1 MKKRGRSA
9 RPAPT
14 VRRARAQKYE
24 IPRLLRKSR
33 RLLRENAQLFAK
45 TGLLFSPFAH
55 DALPHRPPCAENP
68 QVGVENARARHI
80 KTHFR
85 LQKRPLTTEKCFTYD
100 STPPQNSKKTTPFGL
115 HLSTTH
121 QKARRH
127 TAPLKNKA
135 LKMSAFPIFMCTF
148 AESLRTAPLA
158 SRAARS
164 AERRFLCGIGRRRE
178 ARRVPRFS
186 IRSFRR
192 FFVSLSCFLSTKGS
206 MHLYTLT
213 SNQKD
218 LWRKN

>member
-14 VRRARAQKYE
+14 VRRVRAQKYE

-55 DALPHRPPCAENP
+55 VAFPHRPPCSENP
-68 QVGVENARARHI
+68 QAAVENARARHI

-100 STPPQNSKKTTPFGL
+100 SAPPQNSKKTTPFGL

-121 QKARRH
+121 Q
-127 TAPLKNKA
+127 KA

>member
-14 VRRARAQKYE
+14 VRRVRAQKYE
-24 IPRLLRKSR
+24 IPRLRRKSR
-33 RLLRENAQLFAK
+33 RLLRKNAQLFAK
-45 TGLLFSPFAH
+45 TGLLFSPSAH
-55 DALPHRPPCAENP
+55 VAFPHRPPCAENP
-68 QVGVENARARHI
+68 QAGVENARARHI

-85 LQKRPLTTEKCFTYD
+85 LQKRPLTTEKRFTYD
-100 STPPQNSKKTTPFGL
+100 SATPQNSKKTMPFGL

-127 TAPLKNKA
+127 AATSKNKA

-164 AERRFLCGIGRRRE
+164 AERRF
-178 ARRVPRFS
+178 
-186 IRSFRR
+186 
-192 FFVSLSCFLSTKGS
+192 FVW
-206 MHLYTLT
+206 H
-213 SNQKD
+213 
-218 LWRKN
+218 RPPP

>member
-9 RPAPT
+9 SPAPT
-14 VRRARAQKYE
+14 VRRVRAQKYE

-55 DALPHRPPCAENP
+55 VAFPHRPPCAENP
-68 QVGVENARARHI
+68 QADVKNARARRI

-85 LQKRPLTTEKCFTYD
+85 LQKRPLTAEKRFTKD
-100 STPPQNSKKTTPFGL
+100 STPPRNSRKTTPFGL

-121 QKARRH
+121 PKARQH
-127 TAPLKNKA
+127 VAPIKNKT
-135 LKMSAFPIFMCTF
+135 LKMSAFPI
-148 AESLRTAPLA
+148 LPLPKVKEPPL
-158 SRAARS
+158 SRRARHAAQS
-164 AERRFLCGIGRRRE
+164 VGFLCGIGRRE
-178 ARRVPRFS
+178 ARRMPRFS

-192 FFVSLSCFLSTKGS
+192 FFVSLSCFLSAKGS

>member
-14 VRRARAQKYE
+14 VRRVRAQKYE

-55 DALPHRPPCAENP
+55 VAFPHRPPCAENP
-68 QVGVENARARHI
+68 QADVKNARARRI

-85 LQKRPLTTEKCFTYD
+85 LQKRPLTAEKRFTKD
-100 STPPQNSKKTTPFGL
+100 STPPRNSRKTTPFGL

-121 QKARRH
+121 PKARQH
-127 TAPLKNKA
+127 VAPIKNKT

-148 AESLRTAPLA
+148 AESKRTAPLA

-164 AERRFLCGIGRRRE
+164 AERRF
-178 ARRVPRFS
+178 
-186 IRSFRR
+186 
-192 FFVSLSCFLSTKGS
+192 FVW
-206 MHLYTLT
+206 H
-213 SNQKD
+213 
-218 LWRKN
+218 RPP